1 MEVLK
6 RTSEEIPTY
15 AEFYETNY
23 KRVVYYINKKVG
35 NPHDAEDLASEI
47 FTYCYT
53 HYSDYDSEKSSLS
66 TWLYLI
72 VNSRI
77 KNHYRDAKVHVELE
91 SLEGVLQDDS
101 IDMDACIYLQQ
112 LRQQLEAAIA
122 KLPERQQKIVTM
134 RYFEERSNAEIA
146 EKLGM
151 TQGNVRVQMSRALDA
166 LEKLCGNLLEG
177 VR

>member
-1 MEVLK
+1 MEILTETK
-6 RTSEEIPTY
+6 KEMPSFS
-15 AEFYETNY
+15 EFYETYY

-35 NPHDAEDLASEI
+35 NPYDAEDLASEI

-53 HYSDYDSEKSSLS
+53 HYGDYNSEKSSLS

-91 SLEGVLQDDS
+91 SLEFVLQDDS

-112 LRQQLEAAIA
+112 IRQQLENAIA

-134 RYFEERSNAEIA
+134 RYFEERSNSEIA

-151 TQGNVRVQMSRALDA
+151 TQGNVRVQLSRALNA
-166 LEKLCGNLLEG
+166 LETLCGNILKG